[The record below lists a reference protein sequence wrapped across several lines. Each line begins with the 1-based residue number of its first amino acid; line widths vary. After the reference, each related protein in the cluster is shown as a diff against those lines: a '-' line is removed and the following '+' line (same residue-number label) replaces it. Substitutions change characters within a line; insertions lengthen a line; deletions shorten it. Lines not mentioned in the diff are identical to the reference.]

1 MLTRYHNHQ
10 KVMTSHYTRPPT
22 LGYTITVK
30 PHFLGV
36 FTLSDRISR
45 SVAFTVEVDN
55 TLADLAAAEGTSRAD
70 LIRQAL
76 TMLLHDRGIN
86 LDATAGI
93 TTDRVAV
100 THQRN
105 RRHAPPGGAVCDAW
119 RDWWATHRDQIS
131 GHDLELLDAVAEHI
145 TGNIDRAGR
154 VMLQPV
160 DALVPDGYAGD
171 YATASKIDQ
180 IVHHIVMLGGA
191 KHERRRGGRRWL
203 QPAPWVLTSE
213 P

>member
-1 MLTRYHNHQ
+1 
-10 KVMTSHYTRPPT
+10 MT
-22 LGYTITVK
+22 
-30 PHFLGV
+30 
-36 FTLSDRISR
+36 DRMTR
-45 SVAFTVEVDN
+45 SVAFTLEVD
-55 TLADLAAAEGTSRAD
+55 TALADLAAAEGTSRAD

-76 TMLLHDRGIN
+76 TMLLRDRGLN

-105 RRHAPPGGAVCDAW
+105 RRHTPPGDTVRDAW
-119 RDWWATHRDQIS
+119 CDWWATHRDQIA

-145 TGNIDRAGR
+145 TSNIDRAGR
-154 VMLQPV
+154 VMVQPV

-171 YATASKIDQ
+171 YATASDIDQ
-180 IVHHIVMLGGA
+180 IVRDIVMLGGA

-203 QPAPWVLTSE
+203 QPAPWAIA
-213 P
+213 